1 MSTIHAIFG
10 TIPNGIRRE
19 DTGARATPGAKATMS
34 ICLSMFDTLAVPVI
48 CGTGDTGI
56 ANNFSFKPIQVQ
68 IFRPSAET
76 EALVES
82 YERKYESVQ
91 RELESFKGRPSKP
104 IENFG
109 KTRAMFPNL
118 SDFRCRLAVSP

>member
-1 MSTIHAIFG
+1 
-10 TIPNGIRRE
+10 
-19 DTGARATPGAKATMS
+19 
-34 ICLSMFDTLAVPVI
+34 MFDTLAVPVI

-91 RELESFKGRPSKP
+91 RELESFKRQTIKADAKTSARPGLCSR
-104 IENFG
+104 ICQI
-109 KTRAMFPNL
+109 
-118 SDFRCRLAVSP
+118 SDAAPAVSP